1 MTKIQKHIKQV
12 EREHNMSIE
21 ELDAMTKAMQKYCD
35 LNHDCMFVHDGFDIS
50 GRHINPCIVFS
61 NQKH

>member
-50 GRHINPCIVFS
+50 GRHINPRIVFS